1 MSALIKR
8 GLVKEK
14 PIGVGTVRAN
24 ALEPVDRVSVGIPQK
39 SQPALIPYSDRR
51 VRTMNLGYFWLSIPT
66 DVHNH
71 LNLLNSGHEPPPEK
85 KFYFSL
91 DRGLDIS

>member
-1 MSALIKR
+1 MSALIKQ

-14 PIGVGTVRAN
+14 PIGVCTVRAN

-39 SQPALIPYSDRR
+39 SQPALISYSDRR
-51 VRTMNLGYFWLSIPT
+51 VRTMNLGHFWLSIPT

-71 LNLLNSGHEPPPEK
+71 LNLLYSGHECPPEK

>member
-24 ALEPVDRVSVGIPQK
+24 ALEPVDRVSVGFPQK

-51 VRTMNLGYFWLSIPT
+51 VRTMDLGYFWLSIPT

-71 LNLLNSGHEPPPEK
+71 LNLLYSGHEPPLK
-85 KFYFSL
+85 KNSIFL
-91 DRGLDIS
+91 LTGG